1 MSALEH
7 ARVAIND
14 EEPVQLTP
22 SGVEE
27 GTSVTIQVQNIGSEA
42 VYLGGEGLTS
52 TSYGVSVVPGGA
64 VTLDDLPPKF
74 ELYALSALG
83 NSYVAVLM
91 VRR

>member
-22 SGVEE
+22 AGVEV

-74 ELYALSALG
+74 ELYALSASG